1 MQKILINADRRSE
14 TGKGAAAR
22 LRGTG
27 KIPAIAYGK
36 HLPAQSLAVSPA
48 QLSQVFASERGRNT
62 VVELDIEGK
71 DKLTVL
77 LCDFQHHPLTRE
89 FLHADFFQIA
99 MDKDV
104 DVDVPLELTGKPQGV
119 VLGGTLRQVYRKVPV
134 RCLPE
139 KIPVKIVH
147 DVTSLGLDAHVA
159 VRELNLPEGVTVRLA
174 PEQTLV
180 AIVKEKQAPE
190 EETAPQAQAG
200 AAAGAPGK
208 TSIKPEAPAAE
219 KK

>member
-1 MQKILINADRRSE
+1 MQKILINAAPRVD
-14 TGKGAAAR
+14 TGKGAASR
-22 LRGTG
+22 LRRTG

-36 HLPAQSLAVSPA
+36 NLPAQSLSVSPG
-48 QLSQVFASERGRNT
+48 QLGQVFASAHGRNT
-62 VVELDIEGK
+62 VIELDVEGK

-77 LCDFQHHPLTRE
+77 LCDFQHHPITRE
-89 FLHADFFQIA
+89 YLHADFFQIQL
-99 MDKDV
+99 DQEV

-119 VLGGTLRQVYRKVPV
+119 VLGGTLRQVFRKLPV

-139 KIPVKIVH
+139 QIPVKLVH

-159 VRELNLPEGVTVRLA
+159 TRDLALPEGLKVRLA

-190 EETAPQAQAG
+190 EEATPQAQAAAPA
-200 AAAGAPGK
+200 AAAGKAAA
-208 TSIKPEAPAAE
+208 KPEAAAE